1 MASSQYVMATIHI
14 PIEITFRGEQITHS
28 DLYRIEFS
36 RIDGL
41 PKPSDSPST
50 VDISAL
56 LSSLGESSRP
66 IDDELP
72 TLEVEEVELEDY
84 SGVPST
90 HYFYEN
96 SGDLVEEILPDP
108 LEQWE
113 SGRED
118 DREDDREH
126 EHEHEHEREHEDD
139 REHEHEHDREDYEDP
154 TIIFDSGAEFPK
166 KVDSTHSSL
175 WFVSKDEIRE
185 KRPYPKS
192 RTFRREPATNWR
204 RKSCKSD
211 SRYIDIPK
219 SVLEQLH
226 PSPE

>member
-1 MASSQYVMATIHI
+1 MASSQYVLATIHI

-41 PKPSDSPST
+41 PKPSNSPSM

-56 LSSLGESSRP
+56 LSSVGESSRP
-66 IDDELP
+66 IDPELP
-72 TLEVEEVELEDY
+72 MLEVEEVELEDY
-84 SGVPST
+84 TGFPST
-90 HYFYEN
+90 HYLYED
-96 SGDLVEEILPDP
+96 SGGLVEEILPDS

-113 SGRED
+113 SGRAD
-118 DREDDREH
+118 D
-126 EHEHEHEREHEDD
+126 
-139 REHEHEHDREDYEDP
+139 EDP
-154 TIIFDSGAEFPK
+154 AMRFDSGTEFSK
-166 KVDSTHSSL
+166 KSDSTHSSP

-192 RTFRREPATNWR
+192 RTFRREPGTNWR

-219 SVLEQLH
+219 SVLDQIH
-226 PSPE
+226 PTPE